1 MLSSNKDNYG
11 DHCIEFQD
19 HEFYKFARRTIC
31 IAELKYRFPDQK
43 DLSRGSWNS

>member
-19 HEFYKFARRTIC
+19 HEFCKFARRTIC
-31 IAELKYRFPDQK
+31 IAEPKYRFPGEQ
-43 DLSRGSWNS
+43 